1 MASAAASQVLQG
13 KGGEKVNLKTAISL
27 SILSFNL
34 HYYHFTLDD
43 STKLFKKVPALQT
56 IIFFSHFHILFHPKQ
71 FSLASLLPIPPPT
84 SLPFQFQPLQIPSQ
98 VVPSYFYQEITF
110 SEWQV
115 NVNTQRLYQLKFKY
129 KKCSTLKN
137 NFRKSTNKWHNIAIA
152 G

>member
-13 KGGEKVNLKTAISL
+13 EKVNLKTVISL

-84 SLPFQFQPLQIPSQ
+84 
-98 VVPSYFYQEITF
+98 TF
-110 SEWQV
+110 SV
-115 NVNTQRLYQLKFKY
+115 LASSDTFLGSAKLLLSR
-129 KKCSTLKN
+129 N
-137 NFRKSTNKWHNIAIA
+137 NFF
-152 G
+152 